1 MCLLCFGCGGA
12 PLFPHVRGYRLNFSV
27 IEPNSLYPTSLPQKS
42 IRKGEKQRV
51 INQITDQLF
60 LSQVI
65 DILGPEPN
73 QALGNLKRLGI
84 THVVSVCPEPELIQ
98 KEAELFALSNN
109 GFRFHSQPIPT
120 SIAHPKEDPWI
131 KGLSQAIDAVQN
143 IIEQTPTARILVH
156 CIEGV
161 DRSPFIV
168 ASIIAQQ
175 YGMQLNEAYR
185 IVKTARPIVREH
197 YEWLNN

>member
-1 MCLLCFGCGGA
+1 
-12 PLFPHVRGYRLNFSV
+12 
-27 IEPNSLYPTSLPQKS
+27 
-42 IRKGEKQRV
+42 V

-65 DILGPEPN
+65 DVLGPDPN
-73 QALGNLKRLGI
+73 RALSTLKSLGI

-109 GFRFHSQPIPT
+109 GFHFHSQPVPT
-120 SIAHPKEDPWI
+120 AITAPNEDAWV
-131 KGLSQAIDAVQN
+131 KGLSQAIDAVNAILQ
-143 IIEQTPTARILVH
+143 QTPTARILVH
-156 CIEGV
+156 CLEGV

-175 YGMQLNEAYR
+175 YGMQLNEAYH
-185 IVKTARPIVREH
+185 IVKTARPIIREH